1 MIPAAVLAKLATLGL
16 TPEHAEAVASM
27 LATVEDATRNEA
39 AAAIEARRAN
49 DRERKLR
56 QRHVNSRDITGQH
69 VTSGDNP
76 PPKEKS
82 PTPPK
87 EITPSR
93 SGDKSPS
100 LCAPDFFE
108 DFWLVFPKRE
118 GPNPKKPA
126 RDRFHR
132 LVAKGHDPLKLIEA
146 ARELSREHPSPTRF
160 VPQAITWL
168 NQERFERD
176 EPALAAAADVFCV
189 EGDEETRLHII
200 RYRNENNG
208 HDPPRGIQAGKPG
221 YMIPASWVRSMQLR
235 RQANG

>member
-1 MIPAAVLAKLATLGL
+1 MSVSASALRKLSLLNLSSDQMAGVLDILADS
-16 TPEHAEAVASM
+16 AEA
-27 LATVEDATRNEA
+27 D
-39 AAAIEARRAN
+39 EARRAAQR
-49 DRERKLR
+49 DRTR
-56 QRHVNSRDITGQH
+56 RHRAKRDGNVT
-69 VTSGDNP
+69 VTSAERYDV

-87 EITPSR
+87 EITPSG
-93 SGDKSPS
+93 SSDKSLSP
-100 LCAPDFFE
+100 CASDFFE

-118 GPNPKKPA
+118 GSNPKKPA

-132 LVAKGHDPLKLIEA
+132 LVAKGHDPLKLIDA

-189 EGDEETRLHII
+189 EGDDETRLHII
-200 RYRNENNG
+200 RYRNEHNG
-208 HDPPRGIQAGKPG
+208 QDPPRGIQAGRPG

>member
-1 MIPAAVLAKLATLGL
+1 MSVSASALRKLSLLNLSSDQMAGVLDILADS
-16 TPEHAEAVASM
+16 AEA
-27 LATVEDATRNEA
+27 D
-39 AAAIEARRAN
+39 EARRAAQR
-49 DRERKLR
+49 DRTR
-56 QRHVNSRDITGQH
+56 RHRAKRDGNVT
-69 VTSGDNP
+69 VTSTERYDV

-87 EITPSR
+87 EITPSG
-93 SGDKSPS
+93 SSDKSLSP
-100 LCAPDFFE
+100 CASDFFE

-118 GPNPKKPA
+118 GSNPKKPA

-132 LVAKGHDPLKLIEA
+132 LVAKGHDPLKLIDA

-189 EGDEETRLHII
+189 EGDDETRLHII
-200 RYRNENNG
+200 RYRNEHNG
-208 HDPPRGIQAGKPG
+208 QDPPRGIQAGRPG